1 MLNEI
6 QVVRNG
12 LLNNDEDV
20 KTTDVYQN
28 LREDEI

>member
-6 QVVRNG
+6 QEIRNG
-12 LLNNDEDV
+12 LLKNDVHV
-20 KTTDVYQN
+20 KTNFEYQN